1 MPVNGNIPVARSK
14 LPPGDA
20 GVDRTVQK
28 MVEVARGKYGAKSPK
43 VRALAI
49 DIVRNAGVP
58 EKEYGREAVA
68 IFEWVR
74 DNIRYVKDPI
84 GQETLSHPEELIFN
98 SRAGDCLHE
107 DTLLL
112 TPNGYV
118 RIADIRPGDTIYGK
132 DGWTKVVSFW
142 DKGVLDTKAYNLDNG
157 GFFVA
162 TDEHLCFDAEGVEV
176 QAKDLTE
183 GDFLLQHDRLEAGGL
198 NNWTQ
203 DHCYFL
209 GLYLA
214 DGWMDGNRV
223 CIAGKDG
230 HPKEKQKHWVRQF
243 AEKMGFGVSWHSRYI
258 RVYAPSWIDFLG
270 KGTAVDKSIDWSLL
284 HSLNEDQCRALL
296 RGLLADSHQP
306 KDRRSGL
313 CFSSI
318 SKEMALQVRYLYRR
332 IGVSCRITQVDDH
345 GGLGDNPIYRVY
357 PRLYR
362 PKAAKIT
369 SIEPSGPSHVYD
381 IETEDHGIY
390 LPEADV
396 IVHNCD
402 DKTIAVMA
410 LLGSLGIMSYPVVV
424 GTNPQ
429 TFTHVYLHAVIPPG
443 KHALAGQV
451 VPMDPIM
458 KWPAGRE
465 AQAPK
470 VKRKKV
476 YPQYAGMSGVGSL
489 NMDHSM
495 LPGMGEYVSAPSYL
509 DTEDSQARQLLA
521 QGSAGGT
528 RQVSASRSGMV
539 NSQGTLAT
547 TTKSVQGMGGVDGM
561 FVVTDNMIQ
570 EDVAVGPD
578 RVTQSQQDRYGRLF
592 NRAPQ
597 PRDAR
602 NTGPLGP
609 ITARSATLSTKVLE
623 SERAVEIPTLA
634 KADQATQR
642 KRSFGQKKIVAIKN
656 GNIDQVHLN
665 TRGNVAID
673 PPKQD
678 VAFGGL
684 EGDVPRAA
692 MRKTRVMYQGP
703 RRDATAPRALNR
715 MYQKNIQS
723 QTEVKLDAATPQAIP
738 SYAKYRNLAYGAG
751 LAGFSDTTNK
761 LLLGAVALGGL
772 FLLMKNRG

>member
-28 MVEVARGKYGAKSPK
+28 MVEVAMGKYGAKSPK

-58 EKEYGREAVA
+58 EKEYGKESVA

-74 DNIRYVKDPI
+74 DNIRYVKDPV
-84 GQETLSHPEELIFN
+84 GQETLSHPEELLFN
-98 SRAGDCLHE
+98 SMAGDC
-107 DTLLL
+107 D
-112 TPNGYV
+112 
-118 RIADIRPGDTIYGK
+118 
-132 DGWTKVVSFW
+132 
-142 DKGVLDTKAYNLDNG
+142 
-157 GFFVA
+157 
-162 TDEHLCFDAEGVEV
+162 
-176 QAKDLTE
+176 
-183 GDFLLQHDRLEAGGL
+183 
-198 NNWTQ
+198 
-203 DHCYFL
+203 
-209 GLYLA
+209 
-214 DGWMDGNRV
+214 
-223 CIAGKDG
+223 
-230 HPKEKQKHWVRQF
+230 
-243 AEKMGFGVSWHSRYI
+243 
-258 RVYAPSWIDFLG
+258 
-270 KGTAVDKSIDWSLL
+270 
-284 HSLNEDQCRALL
+284 DQ
-296 RGLLADSHQP
+296 
-306 KDRRSGL
+306 
-313 CFSSI
+313 
-318 SKEMALQVRYLYRR
+318 V
-332 IGVSCRITQVDDH
+332 
-345 GGLGDNPIYRVY
+345 
-357 PRLYR
+357 
-362 PKAAKIT
+362 
-369 SIEPSGPSHVYD
+369 
-381 IETEDHGIY
+381 
-390 LPEADV
+390 
-396 IVHNCD
+396 
-402 DKTIAVMA
+402 IAVMA
-410 LLGSLGIMSYPVVV
+410 LLGSLGIMSYPVVI

-429 TFTHVYLHAVIPPG
+429 TFTHVYLHAVIPQG
-443 KHALAGQV
+443 KHHLAGQI

-458 KWPAGRE
+458 KWSAGRE
-465 AQAPK
+465 ALPPK

-476 YPQYAGMSGVGSL
+476 YPQYAGLHGVGSL

-509 DTEDSQARQLLA
+509 DTEDSQARVLLA
-521 QGSAGGT
+521 EGSSGGT
-528 RQVSASRSGMV
+528 RQVTASKHGMV

-609 ITARSATLSTKVLE
+609 ITARNAMLSTKVLE

-634 KADQATQR
+634 KADQATRR

-692 MRKTRVMYQGP
+692 MRKSRVLYQGP
-703 RRDATAPRALNR
+703 RESVVAPRALNR

-751 LAGFSDTTNK
+751 LAGFPTTTNK

-772 FLLMKNRG
+772 FLLMKKRG